1 MKTCAVSKSWAAQP
15 TPLSHREYSGKP
27 IAKGADRERT
37 QTQKAL
43 SAFWRL
49 LLNTE
54 RTPKADNKASRTEE
68 RPTAE
73 EGLVLDLDPGDTT

>member
-1 MKTCAVSKSWAAQP
+1 M
-15 TPLSHREYSGKP
+15 
-27 IAKGADRERT
+27 
-37 QTQKAL
+37 
-43 SAFWRL
+43 RL
-49 LLNTE
+49 LLNTD